1 MDPKILA
8 AIQLIGGLIGL
19 YAWYAENG
27 WALPVFSIVFIL
39 MAIHHFMEKK

>member
-19 YAWYAENG
+19 YAWYTLKP
-27 WALPVFSIVFIL
+27 WALPVFSIIFIL

>member
-1 MDPKILA
+1 MNAKILG

-19 YAWYAENG
+19 YAWYAEKA

-39 MAIHHFMEKK
+39 MAIHHFMEK